1 MKVLVTGAS
10 GFIGRALVARLLAD
24 GCTADAWDRLGG
36 PDAPG
41 LRQTAVDLA
50 GSAPLPAPEG
60 GPWDAAFHLAAHSVP
75 GGAWTPHAVIEN
87 LTMTARVIDHLS
99 RHAPGCRTIV
109 ASSGLVYAP
118 SAKPHDEASP
128 LGPTR
133 PYGLS
138 KRLCEDWALSARER
152 LHVMIVRPF
161 NQIGPGMAPGL
172 LVPDVLERVARG
184 DATLEMKGRDD
195 WKDFLDWRDAMQA
208 YSLLLRADAP
218 SGSVWNLCSGRPVRV
233 SSLVRCILAECGVER
248 EIRFADP
255 AVESVLGDPSK
266 LAAATGWRPKHALHE
281 TVRAICAHEGHLP
294 AP

>member
-24 GCTADAWDRLGG
+24 GCAVDAWDRLRG

-41 LRQTAVDLA
+41 LHRSAVDLT

-60 GPWDAAFHLAAHSVP
+60 GPWDAAFHLAADSVP
-75 GGAWTPHAVIEN
+75 GGAWTHHAVIGN

-118 SAKPHDEASP
+118 GAKPHDEASP

-138 KRLCEDWALSARER
+138 KQLCEDWALSARER
-152 LHVMIVRPF
+152 LQVMIVRPF

-184 DATLEMKGRDD
+184 DATLGMQGRDD

-208 YSLLLRADAP
+208 YSLLLRVDAP

-266 LAAATGWRPKHALHE
+266 LAAATGWKPRHELHE
-281 TVRAICAHEGHLP
+281 TVRAICAHQGHSP